1 MWPCCNMPQ
10 ITTYMLQYSIFHG
23 VLKAC
28 MAKHSCNWSKW
39 TSFAMNLNVS
49 WLDRATLPIQGNNFC
64 YTLLL
69 HWIRPIP
76 TPLAAA
82 IWMIQLNS
90 VFHEEPSI
98 SSHYQDALL
107 PLSMVNGGNDTLDKI
122 LRIMRV
128 LLEYSHPLSQTA
140 GSGFLVGVRF
150 GLNNRNFHHVAAAV
164 SVCHSLFGCPERCVC
179 CVFTT

>member
-28 MAKHSCNWSKW
+28 MAKHSCNW

-49 WLDRATLPIQGNNFC
+49 WLDRATLPIQGNHFC
-64 YTLLL
+64 YTLLFAL
-69 HWIRPIP
+69 NSANTNPISCCN
-76 TPLAAA
+76 LDD
-82 IWMIQLNS
+82 QLNS

-122 LRIMRV
+122 LRIMLV

-164 SVCHSLFGCPERCVC
+164 SVCHSLSGCPEGCVC